1 MSIHR
6 FYVPP
11 KQIINGNV
19 FIRGT
24 DVWHINKVLR
34 LSKGEQVIV
43 FDGTGHEYR
52 VVLGK
57 RKSREILGTVVEQ
70 WERHAESPLYLTLVQ
85 GIPKANKMDVI
96 VQKASEI
103 GVNVIVPLQTE
114 RSVLN
119 MKQKKLNE
127 ESISKKLDRW
137 TRIGI
142 EAVKQSGRTA
152 IPQIQTLVN
161 VEEFLI
167 QPLSADLKLLLWEE
181 EQQNSLKHVLR
192 THAETVRSAVIVI
205 GPEGGFTKEEAGQF
219 MAQGYQTVS
228 LGKRILRT
236 ETAGLVVLGILQ
248 YEYGDL
254 SRVKNER

>member
-11 KQIINGNV
+11 KQIIDGNV
-19 FIRGT
+19 CIRGT

-34 LSKGEQVIV
+34 LPQGAQVIV

-57 RKSREILGTVVEQ
+57 IKPREILGTVVEQ

-85 GIPKANKMDVI
+85 GLPKANKMDLI

-114 RSVLN
+114 RSELTG
-119 MKQKKLNE
+119 KQKNLSREKASQKLE
-127 ESISKKLDRW
+127 RW
-137 TRIGI
+137 SRIGI
-142 EAVKQSGRTA
+142 EAAKQSCRTT
-152 IPQIQTLVN
+152 IPRIETIMSI
-161 VEEFLI
+161 EEFLV
-167 QPLSADLKLLLWEE
+167 QSLSAELRLLLWEE
-181 EQQNSLKHVLR
+181 EDQKSLKAVLR
-192 THAETVRSAVIVI
+192 NHSGSAQSAIVVI
-205 GPEGGFTKEEAGQF
+205 GPEGGFTREEAERF
-219 MAQGYQTVS
+219 RSQGYQAVS

-248 YEYGDL
+248 YEYGDY
-254 SRVKNER
+254 